1 MLKTYSQDGR
11 LSIEKLYQSFQELE
25 KKFGWIVEKIYEQK
39 VEETFLPILGLR
51 TPKEGQALWLVAGI
65 HGEEPAG
72 PIALTQNV
80 EFLGRLGEK
89 IPLVLL
95 PLCNPS
101 GYLRDWSYPTQR
113 RDEAETRIGASVGD
127 SRHLLPDLKN
137 SQKPRLEK
145 PICPEA
151 EAITSWVVK
160 RAKKYPPRL
169 AIDFHEDED
178 KSGKDPYI
186 FFNGEK
192 GADDPLAKKVV
203 EILLKNG
210 FSLQMQGK
218 TEKGEEIRN
227 GVVANIVD
235 SSIDELL
242 SAKRIILEGKQALG
256 PSAEKVVVVETRT
269 IGVPLEKRVKAHGEI
284 LRSLLYPH

>member
-1 MLKTYSQDGR
+1 MNLKTYSRDGR
-11 LSIEKLYQSFQELE
+11 LPIEKLYRSYFKLKE
-25 KKFGWIVEKIYEQK
+25 KFGWILEKIYDQR
-39 VEETFLPILGLR
+39 VEGVSFPILGFC
-51 TPKEGQALWLVAGI
+51 TPKQGEAIWLLAGI

-72 PIALTQNV
+72 PIALAQNI

-89 IPLVLL
+89 GIPIVLL
-95 PLCNPS
+95 PLCNPK
-101 GYLRDWSYPTQR
+101 GYLLDWRYPNEK
-113 RDEAETRIGASVGD
+113 RDEKKGKSVGD

-145 PICPEA
+145 PICEEA
-151 EAITSWVVK
+151 GALTSWVVK
-160 RAKKYPPRL
+160 TAKKYPPLL

-192 GADDPLAKKVV
+192 GAEDPVAREVV
-203 EILLKNG
+203 KILLENG
-210 FSLQMQGK
+210 FNLQKSGK
-218 TEKGEEIRN
+218 TKEGERIVN
-227 GVVANIVD
+227 GTVSNLSD

-269 IGVPLEKRVKAHGEI
+269 IGVPLEKRVKVHGEI